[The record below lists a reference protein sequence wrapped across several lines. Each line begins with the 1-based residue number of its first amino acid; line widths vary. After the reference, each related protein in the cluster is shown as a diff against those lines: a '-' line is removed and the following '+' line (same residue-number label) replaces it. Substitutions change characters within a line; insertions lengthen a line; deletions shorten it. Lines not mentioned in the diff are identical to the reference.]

1 MAKVITSKEGNK
13 YYSPVTYTQ
22 FCLNSNSETLDS
34 FIQDEIHDIIDRV
47 YPIGAYYISATA
59 TSPADLF
66 NYGTWELLESGKTI
80 LGAGAAY
87 DISTWETKTLADGS
101 KWAKIYYQDANT
113 AWTQVE
119 ETNKIYDR
127 LDQLNKFYSHETG
140 DSGCLEFLMEHES
153 LGLNA
158 RWKQRA
164 YPLSWNASLGVEDDM
179 ILQRSN
185 YTATSVNE
193 GCYLP
198 ESMTY
203 ANYFFGLG
211 LSDSTYSKIS
221 GCPGYGSFRF
231 GLRVTAYDTA
241 TAGTTYLYCGTAG
254 YETISRTLW
263 VRYDNVIAW
272 GVEAGTTG
280 GNSTITLT
288 VSQIPSHRH
297 GIGRASGKVSRGGID
312 DHGRGSTIGG
322 QVTTSKGS
330 GSAHNNLQPYTNVFV
345 WKRIE
350 DSAIDTVENIET
362 IEGLEV

>member
-34 FIQDEIHDIIDRV
+34 FIQNEIHDIIDRV
-47 YPIGAYYISATA
+47 YPIGAYYISAVA

-101 KWAKIYYQDANT
+101 KWAKIYYQDAMT
-113 AWTQVE
+113 PWTQVE
-119 ETNKIYDR
+119 ETDKIYDR
-127 LDQLNKFYSHETG
+127 LDQLNKFYSSDSG
-140 DSGCLEFLMEHES
+140 DSGYLELMLEYES
-153 LGLNA
+153 LGLKG

-164 YPLSWNASLGVEDDM
+164 YPLSWTASTTTTTDM
-179 ILQRSN
+179 ISGRSN
-185 YTATSVNE
+185 YTATSVEE

-198 ESMTY
+198 SEWS
-203 ANYFFGLG
+203 AFRGLG
-211 LSDSTYSKIS
+211 VANSGNAKIS
-221 GCPGYGSFRF
+221 GQVGESSRSY
-231 GLRVTAYDTA
+231 GLRITGKNSGDTSYIPA
-241 TAGTTYLYCGTAG
+241 NTW
-254 YETISRTLW
+254 ETKSVTLW

-272 GVEAGTTG
+272 GVEAGATG

-288 VSQIPSHRH
+288 TGQLPSHRH
-297 GIGRASGKVSRGGID
+297 GIGRTADMLAGGVDDAGRSSGTYFRATTAT
-312 DHGRGSTIGG
+312 GS
-322 QVTTSKGS
+322 S
-330 GSAHNNLQPYTNVFV
+330 GSHNNLQPYTNVFV
-345 WKRIE
+345 WKRVE
-350 DSAIDTVENIET
+350 DSTNDAEETET

>member
-47 YPIGAYYISATA
+47 YPIGAYYISAAA

-101 KWAKIYYQDANT
+101 KWAKIYYQDAMT
-113 AWTQVE
+113 PWTQVE
-119 ETNKIYDR
+119 ETDKIYDR
-127 LDQLNKFYSHETG
+127 LDQLNKFYSSDSG
-140 DSGCLEFLMEHES
+140 DSGYLELMLEYES
-153 LGLNA
+153 LGLKG
-158 RWKQRA
+158 RWKQKA
-164 YPLSWNASLGVEDDM
+164 YPLSWTSSLNATYDM
-179 ILQRSN
+179 VAWRSV
-185 YTATSVNE
+185 YTAASVEE

-198 ESMTY
+198 S
-203 ANYFFGLG
+203 AWSAFRGLG
-211 LSDSTYSKIS
+211 VANSSNAKIS
-221 GCPGYGSFRF
+221 GQVGESSRSY
-231 GLRVTAYDTA
+231 GLRITGKNSGDTSYIPA
-241 TAGTTYLYCGTAG
+241 NTW
-254 YETISRTLW
+254 ETKSVTLW

-280 GNSTITLT
+280 GSATITLSI
-288 VSQIPSHRH
+288 SQMPSHRH
-297 GIGRASGKVSRGGID
+297 GIGRASGKVSGGGID

-330 GSAHNNLQPYTNVFV
+330 GSAHTNLQPYTNVFV
-345 WKRIE
+345 WKRVVDIE
-350 DSAIDTVENIET
+350 DAIEDPEIE
-362 IEGLEV
+362 EEMEV